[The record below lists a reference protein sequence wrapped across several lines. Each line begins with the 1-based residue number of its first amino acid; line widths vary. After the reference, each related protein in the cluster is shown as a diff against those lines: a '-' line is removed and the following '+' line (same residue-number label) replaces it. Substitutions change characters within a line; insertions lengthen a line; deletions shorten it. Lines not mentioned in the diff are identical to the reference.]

1 MKPLIQVQDIHK
13 FYKMGDHTVEVL
25 KGVSLTIEQGDF
37 VAIMGPSGSG
47 KSTLMHILGLLDI
60 PSSGSYELQGNE
72 IAHLTDDELALVRRD
87 TIGFIF
93 QQFNLLP
100 RLHAWQNVSLPLTY
114 SAQGFDLE
122 KGSALLNAVGLGERI
137 DHKTNELSGGQQQRV
152 AIARA
157 LINNP
162 QIILADEPTGNLD
175 SRSEKEI
182 MGILRDLN
190 SRGITVI
197 IVTHEEEIGQQASRL
212 IRLRDGVI
220 QSDERRTAI
229 VPNEIKNEKVQ
240 KKAQGFLSEFLTH
253 LQQGVRTIAANK
265 VRSGLSM
272 LGILIGV
279 AAVVGMLA
287 LGTGAQQSIQNQL
300 ASLGSNL
307 LILRAGGVRVAGVK
321 QESGTRLRLS
331 LEDAQALKEQIPG
344 IKDLSPSLT
353 GRAQVTY
360 SGKNWNTSVV
370 GVTPAYEK
378 MRSLQPTYGRFF
390 SDEEN
395 KKRSLVA
402 LIGTTVTK
410 ELFGDKS
417 PIGEMIKINRINFR
431 VIGILPAKGVSGPQD
446 NDDRIMIPVVTSMY
460 RVFGKDYIES
470 IEVEGQDATVLPQVQ
485 ASVVEILNKRHR
497 VPVSSQEEAFQIF
510 NMADLQ
516 TALNSSSKTMSM
528 LLASIATISLIV
540 GGIGI
545 MNIMLVSV
553 TERTR
558 EIGLRKAIGARRK
571 DILLQFLAESIVV
584 SVTGGLLGIALGWTV
599 SVALSAILGWNT
611 YVSLNSVVLSFGFSA
626 CIGLVFGI
634 YPAQKASELH
644 PIEALRHE

>member
-47 KSTLMHILGLLDI
+47 KSTLMHILGLLDV
-60 PSSGSYELQGNE
+60 PSSGSYELQGSE
-72 IAHLTDDELALVRRD
+72 IAHLSDDDLALVRRD

-100 RLHAWQNVSLPLTY
+100 RLQAWQNVSLPLTY

-137 DHKTNELSGGQQQRV
+137 EHKTNELSGGQQQRV

-190 SRGITVI
+190 ARGITVI

-229 VPNEIKNEKVQ
+229 ISQEIESNKTSKVS
-240 KKAQGFLSEFLTH
+240 QGFFKEFLTH
-253 LQQGVRTIAANK
+253 LQQGFRTIAANK

-307 LILRAGGVRVAGVK
+307 LILRAGGARVAGVK

-331 LEDAQALKEQIPG
+331 LEDAQAIKDQVSG

-402 LIGTTVTK
+402 LVGTTVTK

-460 RVFGKDYIES
+460 RVFGKDYVES
-470 IEVEGQDATVLPQVQ
+470 IEVEGQNATVLPQVQ
-485 ASVVEILNKRHR
+485 ASMVEILNKRHR

-516 TALNSSSKTMSM
+516 TALNQSSKTMSM

-599 SVALSAILGWNT
+599 SVGLSAVLGWST

-634 YPAQKASELH
+634 YPAKKASELH